1 MSFKVICITM
11 QITLK
16 DRLDTDRPV
25 SNLSFLSKTIERI
38 VAKQLNDYLVSA
50 SLLPP
55 LQSAYRRYHS
65 TETALL
71 RVMSDVFAAIDQ
83 QCVTLLGLLDLS
95 AAFNCVDH
103 EILLARLEQ
112 SSVHSDCLEM
122 FPVGCDRFCQIEL
135 SALHTVTEC
144 LR

>member
-1 MSFKVICITM
+1 M
-11 QITLK
+11 
-16 DRLDTDRPV
+16 

-83 QCVTLLGLLDLS
+83 QCVTL
-95 AAFNCVDH
+95 
-103 EILLARLEQ
+103 I
-112 SSVHSDCLEM
+112 
-122 FPVGCDRFCQIEL
+122 
-135 SALHTVTEC
+135 
-144 LR
+144 